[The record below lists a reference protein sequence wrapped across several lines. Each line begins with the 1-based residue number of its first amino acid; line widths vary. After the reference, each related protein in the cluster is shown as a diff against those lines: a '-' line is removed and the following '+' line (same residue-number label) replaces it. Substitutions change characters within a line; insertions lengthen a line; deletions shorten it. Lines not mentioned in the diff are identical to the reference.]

1 MTLAAIRHQIENTPL
16 RPYQILII
24 ALGVLVNM
32 LDGYDILALS
42 LISPILTREW
52 TLSPEALGLLFSAS
66 LLGMAAGAL
75 LLSPIADVYG
85 RRTAIMINLGL
96 MSIGMLLSSQASS
109 VPMLMVM
116 RFCTG
121 LGVGAMASCVGTL
134 IFEYCSLKT
143 RSLGLGFVTIG
154 YTVGTLLGTYAAPWL
169 LQVLDWRG
177 VFVFGGLCSCVLI
190 PIIYFLLPE
199 SLDVLVARQTPKSLV
214 TINKI
219 LGRMQLPA
227 LSALPAPQFKAA
239 ASNLIDLFRQPI
251 LSRTI
256 LMALSYF
263 LYMFTQYFFLNWN
276 NQLTV
281 NAGFADTDGLMVSRL
296 TSFGGIVGGIVIGI
310 ASVRFPIRPV
320 SVVTLVLMG
329 LSLVVFGMAA
339 SNLNLAQASAFVM
352 GFCIFGAAVVLY
364 SHGATT
370 FPARVRATGMGMVM
384 SAGRLGS
391 TFGPSAAGVLLGA
404 GQTRLAVCAILAI
417 PVLLSIFTLVK
428 VPLTPVSEQK
438 APAE

>member
-1 MTLAAIRHQIENTPL
+1 MTLAEVRHQIDNTPL

-52 TLSPEALGLLFSAS
+52 SLSPETLGLLFSAG
-66 LLGMAAGAL
+66 LLGMATGAL
-75 LLSPIADVYG
+75 VLSPVADVYG
-85 RRTAIMINLGL
+85 RRTAIMLNLGL
-96 MSIGMLLSSQASS
+96 MSLGMLLSSQATS

-154 YTVGTLLGTYAAPWL
+154 YTVGTLIGTYAAPWL

-177 VFVFGGLCSCVLI
+177 VFVFGGVCSCVLI
-190 PIIYFLLPE
+190 PVIYFLLPE
-199 SLDVLVARQTPKSLV
+199 SLDVLVARQSPKALAS
-214 TINKI
+214 INKI
-219 LGRMQLPA
+219 LARLQFPA
-227 LSALPAPQFKAA
+227 LSTLPAPQFKAA
-239 ASNLIDLFRQPI
+239 ASNLLDLVRRPI
-251 LSRTI
+251 LTRTL

-281 NAGFADTDGLMVSRL
+281 NAGFADTDGLLVSRL

-320 SVVTLVLMG
+320 SVVTLLMMG
-329 LSLVVFGMAA
+329 LSLVVFGAAA
-339 SNLNLAQASAFVM
+339 SNLSLAQGSAFVM

-370 FPARVRATGMGMVM
+370 FPTRVRATGMGMVM

-404 GQTRLAVCAILAI
+404 GQTRMAVCAILAV
-417 PVLLSIFTLVK
+417 PVLLSIFTLIK
-428 VPLTPVSEQK
+428 VPLHKIAGE
-438 APAE
+438 E